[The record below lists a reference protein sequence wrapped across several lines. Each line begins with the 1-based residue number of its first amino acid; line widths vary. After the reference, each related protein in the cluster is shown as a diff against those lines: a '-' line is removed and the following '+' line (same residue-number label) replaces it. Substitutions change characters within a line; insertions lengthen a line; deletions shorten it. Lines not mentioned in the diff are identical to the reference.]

1 MGTLLASLPA
11 QIQSHIK
18 TIAPS
23 TGMPDTEESYE
34 KLALGWQKK
43 LELFNQQIEAGGM
56 VEAEGLA
63 QEDARGCVALT
74 YSGSLLLIGPLEGGK
89 RKCAYNSIGLRK
101 DVPESVVKEGSS
113 LAGDLS
119 VDRPV
124 AFENGPVKST
134 SAIFK
139 VAVVE
144 QPLSLVEEEQKISEV
159 TVILTQG
166 FVDVNQALLLTGPK
180 A

>member
-18 TIAPS
+18 TITPS
-23 TGMPDTEESYE
+23 TGLPDNDESYE
-34 KLALGWQKK
+34 KLAEGWQKK

-56 VEAEGLA
+56 VETDGLA
-63 QEDARGCVALT
+63 QGDKRGCIALT
-74 YSGSLLLIGPLEGGK
+74 YSGSLILIGPLEGGK

-101 DVPESVVKEGSS
+101 DVPESVVKEGAG
-113 LAGDLS
+113 LVGDLS

-124 AFENGPVKST
+124 TFENGPVKST

-144 QPLSLVEEEQKISEV
+144 EELSRIEEEQKISEV

-166 FVDVNQALLLTGPK
+166 FVDVNQALMLPSPK
-180 A
+180 N